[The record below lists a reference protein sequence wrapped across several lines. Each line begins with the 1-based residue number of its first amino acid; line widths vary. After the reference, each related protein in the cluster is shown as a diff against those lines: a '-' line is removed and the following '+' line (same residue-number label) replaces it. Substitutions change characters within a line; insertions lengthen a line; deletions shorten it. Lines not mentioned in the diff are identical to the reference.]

1 MPISTQQKGFTLIEI
16 LVALLILAVGLLGTA
31 SLLLLSMKSN
41 QSASQRTQASLL
53 AYDLAE
59 RMRMN
64 RDEALA
70 GNYTITSASAVP
82 ASPNCITTGCSNVQ
96 QRDQDIRE
104 WSENFADINAIGADG
119 GDYRPAIAGSTFDVR
134 IVCTNL
140 VVITV
145 MWIEPGSNHAA
156 VGNAPCGEALHQP
169 SNDAKSFILTVDI

>member
-104 WSENFADINAIGADG
+104 WSENFTDINAIGADG
-119 GDYRPAIAGSTFDVR
+119 GDYRPAIAGSTFAVTRDGT
-134 IVCTNL
+134 TNRFN
-140 VVITV
+140 ITV
-145 MWIEPGSNHAA
+145 SWTEAGF
-156 VGNAPCGEALHQP
+156 NANNNNARA
-169 SNDAKSFILTVDI
+169 DVAKSFTLAVDI